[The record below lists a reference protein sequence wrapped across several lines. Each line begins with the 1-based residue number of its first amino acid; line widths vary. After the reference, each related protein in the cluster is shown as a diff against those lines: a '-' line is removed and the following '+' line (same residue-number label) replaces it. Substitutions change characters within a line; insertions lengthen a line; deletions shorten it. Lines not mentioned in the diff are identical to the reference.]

1 MPKTALVVDNDFFFV
16 EFLGELLEK
25 RGYVIIKAYD
35 GKEGI
40 SKIQNEKIDLMFA
53 DIVMPKIDG
62 SGLISFVR
70 TKYPEKCFPIVA
82 VSGTIIEH
90 LGSLNKIG
98 ADHYIA
104 KGPMEKM
111 AAKVNELMDKIDS
124 NSFAAQDTESIMESG
139 TLFPRREAVDLLDSL
154 HFHKSIIDCLG
165 IGVIILDADT
175 RILGVNKAVMK
186 ILNRNTSELIN
197 YLITD
202 IFSNDDKPLLVNAL
216 KKIIHNQDLDNTE
229 FTTITASGKTRV
241 IVTLL
246 IVDDKKIGWIL
257 ALEDYNKWEK
267 QA

>member
-25 RGYVIIKAYD
+25 RGYVVIKAYD

-40 SKIQNEKIDLMFA
+40 SKIQNEKIDLMFV

-62 SGLISFVR
+62 AGLIGFVR
-70 TKYPEKCFPIVA
+70 TKYPENCFPIIA
-82 VSGTIIEH
+82 VSGTIVEH
-90 LGSLNKIG
+90 LGSLDKIG

-104 KGPMEKM
+104 KGPLEKM
-111 AAKVNELMDKIDS
+111 AVKVNEFMDRIDAD
-124 NSFAAQDTESIMESG
+124 SFAVTDTESIMESG

-154 HFHKSIIDCLG
+154 HFQKSIIECLG
-165 IGVIILDADT
+165 VGVITLDSDT

-186 ILNRNTSELIN
+186 ILNRTTSELLN
-197 YLITD
+197 RLITD
-202 IFSNDDKPLLVNAL
+202 IFPNDDKPILINAL
-216 KKIIHNQDLDNTE
+216 KRVVHNNELDNTV
-229 FTTITASGKTRV
+229 FTTITDSGKTRV

-246 IVDDKKIGWIL
+246 IVEDKKVGWIL
-257 ALEDYNKWEK
+257 ALEDYEQWEK